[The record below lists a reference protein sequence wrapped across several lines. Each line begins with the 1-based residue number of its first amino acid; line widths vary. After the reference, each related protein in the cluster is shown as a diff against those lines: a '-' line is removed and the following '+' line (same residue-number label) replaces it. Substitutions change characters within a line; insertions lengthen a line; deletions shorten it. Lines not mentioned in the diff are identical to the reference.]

1 HEALDFFK
9 KNPPYGIQE
18 NTSFKFSEDK
28 IFSPLTEFLALS
40 FEAND
45 TISRNNQALSLFQ
58 KLLGFHINTKN
69 RAALLAVELE
79 RIQWLHQ
86 K

>member
-1 HEALDFFK
+1 KWMPLISKGNYPELRPTLYDLIAHEALDFFK

-45 TISRNNQALSLFQ
+45 TI
-58 KLLGFHINTKN
+58 
-69 RAALLAVELE
+69 
-79 RIQWLHQ
+79 
-86 K
+86 